1 MFKNNFIN
9 NISLPNNIEI
19 GIKNDLKFN
28 LVYIKGPFGEQ
39 FLKYPKTILLEKSIR
54 NLYFH
59 FFLIT

>member
-9 NISLPNNIEI
+9 NINLPNNIEI

-39 FLKYPKTILLEKSIR
+39 ILKYPKTR
-54 NLYFH
+54 
-59 FFLIT
+59 